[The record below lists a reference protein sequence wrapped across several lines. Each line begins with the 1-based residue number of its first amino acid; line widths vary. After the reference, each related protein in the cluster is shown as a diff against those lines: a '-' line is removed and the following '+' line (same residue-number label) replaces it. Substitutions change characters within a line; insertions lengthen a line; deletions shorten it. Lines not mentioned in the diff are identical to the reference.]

1 MGIQER
7 IIEILVN
14 NKPGVLARVA
24 GVFGR
29 LGYNIESLCVAET
42 ISPEISRITS
52 ITNADSDFIDKVK
65 KQLTRLVDVIEVTEL
80 VSGHSAQREMVL
92 VGINMTQKNRQE
104 VAQTVGMFDCKI
116 ISMRDN
122 YCIIQVAGSREE
134 VETIINFL
142 RPLGVDKIGRTGV
155 LALQQTKK

>member
-52 ITNADSDFIDKVK
+52 ITNADSDFIEKVK

-80 VSGHSAQREMVL
+80 VSGQSAQREMVL
-92 VGINMTQKNRQE
+92 IGITLNQKNRQE
-104 VAQTVGMFDCKI
+104 VAQTVSMFDCKI

-122 YCIIQVAGSREE
+122 YCTIQVAGSREE
-134 VETIINFL
+134 VETVINFM
-142 RPLGVDKIGRTGV
+142 RPLGVDKIARTGV
-155 LALQQTKK
+155 LALQRTGK